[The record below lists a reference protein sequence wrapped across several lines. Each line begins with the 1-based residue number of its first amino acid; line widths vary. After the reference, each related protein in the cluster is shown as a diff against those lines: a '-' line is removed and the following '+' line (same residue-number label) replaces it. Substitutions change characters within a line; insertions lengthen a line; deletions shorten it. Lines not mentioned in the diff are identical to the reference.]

1 MIPDIPLDP
10 FEARVLGVLIEKN
23 LTTPDLY
30 PLTLHAVTLGTN
42 QKSNRD
48 PFMELLEGDVYAAL
62 QKLIRRGLAGSVH
75 PVGARVEKFR
85 HNTEAVLKIGTP
97 QAAVLAELLMR
108 GPQQPGELRT
118 RANRMTPLDSQPALM
133 ETLKPLLE
141 NGIVVRIDPGAGS
154 RVERF
159 AQTLSTTAHPID
171 VPRQPVRPSTVNL
184 PPVVAPAAISSSAP
198 ESRAPLASSP
208 HVGGSTTPST
218 LPEEALMD
226 AQRGSVEQR
235 VAELE
240 ASVAKLRRQLD
251 NLAWKLGE
259 QLKG

>member
-1 MIPDIPLDP
+1 MAPDIPLDP

-30 PLTLHAVTLGTN
+30 PLTLHAVTIGAN

-48 PFMELLEGDVYAAL
+48 PFMELLEGDAYAAL

-97 QAAVLAELLMR
+97 QAAVVAELLMR

-118 RANRMTPLDSQPALM
+118 RASRMTPLDSQQDLM

-141 NGIVVRIDPGAGS
+141 FGFVVRVEPGPGS

-159 AQTLSTTAHPID
+159 AQTLSPTAHPID
-171 VPRQPVRPSTVNL
+171 VRPQPVRPSAVNL
-184 PPVVAPAAISSSAP
+184 PPVVAPPNVASSAP
-198 ESRAPLASSP
+198 ASRTPVAASVHAAASTAPGAPPAESAIDSKGA
-208 HVGGSTTPST
+208 
-218 LPEEALMD
+218 D
-226 AQRGSVEQR
+226 IDKR

-240 ASVAKLRRQLD
+240 SSVAKLRRQLD